1 MKYIKKYFVIIRKD
15 LENLSPSTQ
24 DMLSVEDGNTFENI
38 VVTVRGNLESEG
50 YDFYSRC
57 FAPWVGLPED
67 PVCGSAHTVL
77 APLWQGVNGKSE
89 FKGKTNSALCRR
101 INVILFD
108 GSLDNTARQCSKR
121 GGDLV
126 VRIINDRVELTGKV
140 AHVFEGIMRIQ

>member
-1 MKYIKKYFVIIRKD
+1 
-15 LENLSPSTQ
+15 
-24 DMLSVEDGNTFENI
+24 MLSVEDGSTFENI

-77 APLWQGVNGKSE
+77 APLWKAVNGKSE
-89 FKGKTNSALCRR
+89 FKGIKLIHLFRRR
-101 INVILFD
+101 ITIILFD
-108 GSLDNTARQCSKR
+108 GSLENTARQCSKR
-121 GGDLV
+121 GGDLA

-140 AHVFEGIMRIQ
+140 AHVLEGTMRIQ